1 MIIIITG
8 TPGTGKTTT
17 ANFLSSKLSCKCI
30 RISDVAD
37 EACTGVEGNSK
48 VIDVKKLSKKIK
60 KIIQGDAIIEGHLS
74 HLLGISGVVIVLRT
88 NPKILKQRLL
98 KQGFKGEKLSEN
110 LEAEALDVCLIESLE
125 RHSHVYEIDTCEK
138 TPDVVVEDTL
148 RILKGETDEYKPG
161 KINWSEEYF
170 SGRADRSR

>member
-17 ANFLSSKLSCKCI
+17 ANFLSSKINCKCI
-30 RISDVAD
+30 RISDIAD
-37 EACTGVEGNSK
+37 EACIGVEGNSK
-48 VIDVKKLSKKIK
+48 VIDVKKLSKKIR

-74 HLLGISGVVIVLRT
+74 YLLGVGDIVIVLRT
-88 NPKILKQRLL
+88 NPKILKQRLV
-98 KQGFKGEKLSEN
+98 KHGFEGEKLREN

-125 RHSHVYEIDTCEK
+125 RHSHVYEIDTSEK

-148 RILKGETDEYKPG
+148 RILKGETDEYRPG

-170 SGRADRSR
+170 LAGADRSR

>member
-17 ANFLSSKLSCKCI
+17 ANFLSSKINCKCI

-48 VIDVKKLSKKIK
+48 VIDVKKLSKKIR

-74 HLLGISGVVIVLRT
+74 HLLGIGDIVIVLRT
-88 NPKILKQRLL
+88 NPEILKQRLV
-98 KQGFKGEKLSEN
+98 KHGFKGEKLREN

-125 RHSHVYEIDTCEK
+125 RHKSVYEIDTSHK
-138 TPDVVVEDTL
+138 TPSIVVED
-148 RILKGETDEYKPG
+148 ILKILEGKTDEYKPG
-161 KINWSEEYF
+161 KIDWSEEYF
-170 SGRADRSR
+170 SAGADGSR